1 MEREGRSIGTMARV
15 GRGTG
20 TMERE
25 GRSIGTMARVGRGT
39 GTMEREG
46 RGQVLWSER
55 EGP

>member
-1 MEREGRSIGTMARV
+1 
-15 GRGTG
+15 
-20 TMERE
+20 MERE

-46 RGQVLWSER
+46 RGQVPWSER